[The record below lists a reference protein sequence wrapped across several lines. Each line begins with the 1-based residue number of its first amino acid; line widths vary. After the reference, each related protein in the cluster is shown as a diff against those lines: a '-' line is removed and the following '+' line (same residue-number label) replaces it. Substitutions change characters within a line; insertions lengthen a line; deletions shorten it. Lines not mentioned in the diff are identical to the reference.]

1 MTDDLR
7 SNEDQRRRRWA
18 AWGGTAAFVV
28 LGLLLGPGLARLR
41 ETPSDTPG
49 LEGRNAEPP
58 PISVEGPLSS
68 VLPLS
73 EPGSPESGGDGDFAE
88 RSFDCMIAPNEV
100 IEIGSP
106 VTGVIEE
113 MAVERSDTV
122 EAGDVLVRLEANVE
136 TAAVHVAQ
144 ARAEREVDIQAS
156 AASLDLDRKRQA
168 RAERL
173 YEGNALSLDRRQ
185 EVEAE
190 AKLSG
195 IELERAREDQRLAAL
210 QLEQARAAL
219 ERRTI
224 RSPVSGIVVD
234 RLMAPGEVVDDE
246 TVLRV
251 AQVDP
256 LRVEAIPPSSWFGQ
270 LERGDRAEIVPE
282 PPHDQPRTAEVA
294 IVDRIID
301 GASGTF
307 GVQLRLA
314 NPDHELPAGLRCTVR
329 FSSGER
335 LSAKRR

>member
-1 MTDDLR
+1 MTDGPHID
-7 SNEDQRRRRWA
+7 EEHRRRPWGA
-18 AWGGTAAFVV
+18 IGGTAAFIV
-28 LGLLLGPGLARLR
+28 LGLLLGPGLAKLR
-41 ETPSDTPG
+41 EEPRTAPEA
-49 LEGRNAEPP
+49 EGRQAAPP
-58 PISVEGPLSS
+58 PITVEGPLSAL
-68 VLPLS
+68 LP
-73 EPGSPESGGDGDFAE
+73 EPEPERREPLDDGDLAE

-113 MAVERSDTV
+113 MPVERSDTV
-122 EAGDVLVRLEANVE
+122 QAGDVLVRLEANVE
-136 TAAVHVAQ
+136 AAAVRVAE

-173 YEGNALSLDRRQ
+173 FEGNALSLDRRQ

-195 IELERAREDQRLAAL
+195 IELERARQDQRLASL
-210 QLEQARAAL
+210 QLDQARAAL
-219 ERRTI
+219 QRRTI
-224 RSPVSGIVVD
+224 RSPVSGIVVA
-234 RLMAPGEVVDDE
+234 RLMAPGEVVDEE

-256 LRVEAIPPSSWFGQ
+256 LRVETILPSSWFGQ
-270 LERGDRAEIVPE
+270 LQRGDRAEIVPE
-282 PPHDQPRTAEVA
+282 APHDQARTAEVA

-314 NPDHELPAGLRCTVR
+314 NPDHELPAGLRCSVR
-329 FSSGER
+329 F
-335 LSAKRR
+335 ATADRR

>member
-1 MTDDLR
+1 MDELR
-7 SNEDQRRRRWA
+7 SNEEQRRRRWA
-18 AWGGTAAFVV
+18 AWGGTAGFIV
-28 LGLLLGPGLARLR
+28 LGLLLGPGLAQLR
-41 ETPSDTPG
+41 EAPSQAPG
-49 LEGRNAEPP
+49 EGRSAEPP
-58 PISVEGPLSS
+58 PISVEGPLSG
-68 VLPLS
+68 VLPFS
-73 EPGSPESGGDGDFAE
+73 EPARSVADGDVAD

-113 MAVERSDTV
+113 MPVERSDTV

-136 TAAVHVAQ
+136 TAAMRVAE

-195 IELERAREDQRLAAL
+195 IELERAREDQRLASL
-210 QLEQARAAL
+210 QLAQARAAL

-256 LRVEAIPPSSWFGQ
+256 LRVEAILPSSWFGR

-282 PPHDQPRTAEVA
+282 PPHDRPRTAEVA

-314 NPDHELPAGLRCTVR
+314 NPDQELPAGLRCSVR
-329 FSSGER
+329 FVASER
-335 LSAKRR
+335 RSAELR